1 MPKRENFDHGFFTL
15 SDPFWVG
22 DLGTEANYGFFYHF
36 GPDFLKMDFGFLPHA
51 KCLEKKI

>member
-1 MPKRENFDHGFFTL
+1 VPKRENFDHGFFTL